1 MSVEW
6 TLQQDHRPRHEIA
19 VLERE
24 TDRFPTLR
32 SKRIEAIRLPRIG
45 VLLQALGLWKRD
57 DEVLPPRLRHR
68 RHLTPPLRR
77 QRSHGG
83 GSRRIGKTSYDV
95 REPVAIR
102 RP

>member
-32 SKRIEAIRLPRIG
+32 SKRIEAIRLPRLGI
-45 VLLQALGLWKRD
+45 LLQALGLWKRD
-57 DEVLPPRLRHR
+57 DKVFPLSLRHG
-68 RHLTPPLRR
+68 RHLTPPFVTTTFA
-77 QRSHGG
+77 QGA
-83 GSRRIGKTSYDV
+83 SRRI
-95 REPVAIR
+95 RETPHHDAGRGQASI
-102 RP
+102 